1 MFRLSSIP
9 LWKKLERVAEAHVL
23 RKMLS
28 PTRGCAELPIY
39 LSKGAFLRLNVS
51 REPLFVFE
59 FVETLFAF
67 E

>member
-1 MFRLSSIP
+1 MIGIVWRGLPRLMSLADCGAQLVSFAGSCDY
-9 LWKKLERVAEAHVL
+9 VVQ
-23 RKMLS
+23 
-28 PTRGCAELPIY
+28 
-39 LSKGAFLRLNVS
+39 KGHLLRLNVS

>member
-1 MFRLSSIP
+1 MSLADCGAQLVSFAGSYDYF
-9 LWKKLERVAEAHVL
+9 VQ
-23 RKMLS
+23 
-28 PTRGCAELPIY
+28 
-39 LSKGAFLRLNVS
+39 KGHLLRLNVS